1 MTEKPLK
8 VLVSAYACEPGKGSE
23 PEVGWQWV
31 RQIARFHETWVITR
45 ANNRLLIEEGLRS
58 APNPNLHFDY
68 VDLPVWAKFWKK
80 GRRGVHIYYYLWQ
93 LISYL
98 QAKVLQKKYH
108 FDIVH
113 HITFINMYMGPWL
126 ALLPVPFVWGP
137 IGANHDIPR
146 QFYPL
151 IGSSGVKDNRLRF
164 GMRKISPLIDPMICM
179 AKKRAKRI
187 LTINEEV
194 RRRLKQ
200 NDRTKSL
207 SISQNAVDQT
217 ILPDKPKSFHYPLK
231 ILSVG
236 QLVSIK
242 GYRLSLA
249 AFAKHLFS
257 HAESRLEII
266 GDGPQKNE
274 LMQLSSELGISNRV
288 VFTGQV
294 SRNKVLQAMM
304 ESNIF
309 LFPSFEGAGMVVI
322 EAMAKGLP
330 VVCLDFGGP
339 GEYVTEE
346 CGIKVPLT
354 EPAAVIQGLADALSR
369 LASDPA
375 LYERLSAGAIERV
388 REHYLW
394 DRVGDRLNALYQE
407 VSAQTGKE

>member
-1 MTEKPLK
+1 MMVYKRAR
-8 VLVSAYACEPGKGSE
+8 VLS
-23 PEVGWQWV
+23 Q
-31 RQIARFHETWVITR
+31 HH
-45 ANNRLLIEEGLRS
+45 N
-58 APNPNLHFDY
+58 FD
-68 VDLPVWAKFWKK
+68 LT
-80 GRRGVHIYYYLWQ
+80 
-93 LISYL
+93 
-98 QAKVLQKKYH
+98 
-108 FDIVH
+108 H

-126 ALLPVPFVWGP
+126 ALLPLPFVWGP
-137 IGANHDIPR
+137 IGANPDIPR

-151 IGSSGVKDNRLRF
+151 IGSSGVKDNQLRF
-164 GMRKISPLIDPMICM
+164 GIRKISPLIDPLISI
-179 AKKRAKRI
+179 ARKRAKRI

-194 RRRLKQ
+194 RKRLKH
-200 NDRTKSL
+200 NIITKSL
-207 SISQNAVDQT
+207 SISQNAIDKSFLVE
-217 ILPDKPKSFHYPLK
+217 KPKASNNPLK
-231 ILSVG
+231 ILSAG

-249 AFAKHLFS
+249 AFAKHLSS
-257 HAESRLEII
+257 HAASKLEII

-274 LMQLSSELGISNRV
+274 LMQLSSELGVANKV

-304 ESNIF
+304 ESDVF

-354 EPAAVIQGLADALSR
+354 EPLAIIQGLADALSR
-369 LASDPA
+369 LASDSV
-375 LYERLSAGAIERV
+375 LYARFSAGAIERV

-394 DRVGDRLNALYQE
+394 DRVGERLNALYQE
-407 VSAQTGKE
+407 VYAEANAPKK